1 MTPVLSYRERA
12 ASLLSMEMLPLR
24 TLGEFIASTE
34 NDNEYQLLVGE
45 SMKGVR
51 IDVHSMK
58 KEQLAI
64 TKLGT
69 SSDAVLDHVLTL
81 LPPMQRQL
89 LAVRRKA
96 DAHSRPPLPDG
107 SRIVASH
114 LTKIWTVAERPPFKA
129 VNLNDFME
137 RWRAGPRNREVD
149 QRVGAT
155 DFFRRYLQEACEPAD
170 AIRVYSC
177 RQSGNAGRNPHLKDL
192 PECKVEALIDG
203 NFLVKNYIV
212 LFSWWIK
219 LGKTDE
225 DREAAFKYRK
235 CCRNAWY
242 PEFRECIGKAL
253 GEVRQWTMVA
263 NKLVPRQ
270 KRRRIFEELGNNSQ
284 DSYVGLSQGIGVASV
299 EL

>member
-1 MTPVLSYRERA
+1 M
-12 ASLLSMEMLPLR
+12 
-24 TLGEFIASTE
+24 
-34 NDNEYQLLVGE
+34 VGE

-69 SSDAVLDHVLTL
+69 ACDAVLDHVLTL
-81 LPPMQRQL
+81 LPPMQQQL
-89 LAVRRKA
+89 LAIRRKA

-114 LTKIWTVAERPPFKA
+114 LTKIWTIAERPPFKA

-137 RWRAGPRNREVD
+137 RWKAGPRNSEGD
-149 QRVGAT
+149 QR
-155 DFFRRYLQEACEPAD
+155 ACEPSD
-170 AIRVYSC
+170 AIRAYSC

-192 PECKVEALIDG
+192 PEYIVEALIVI
-203 NFLVKNYIV
+203 NFSCCV
-212 LFSWWIK
+212 LDSLGLGHDDLRRPVEDLLRNPSMWWIK

-225 DREAAFKYRK
+225 DRETAFKYRK
-235 CCRNAWY
+235 RCRNAWY

-263 NKLVPRQ
+263 NRLVPRQ
-270 KRRRIFEELGNNSQ
+270 KRRRIFGELGNNSQ
-284 DSYVGLSQGIGVASV
+284 DSHDGLSQGISVASV

>member
-1 MTPVLSYRERA
+1 MEVLS
-12 ASLLSMEMLPLR
+12 LR

-89 LAVRRKA
+89 LAIRRKA

-107 SRIVASH
+107 FRIVASH
-114 LTKIWTVAERPPFKA
+114 LTKIWTIVESALQSREFERLYGTVESRTTQYGSRSARQSHRF
-129 VNLNDFME
+129 
-137 RWRAGPRNREVD
+137 
-149 QRVGAT
+149 
-155 DFFRRYLQEACEPAD
+155 LQACEPAD

-177 RQSGNAGRNPHLKDL
+177 HQSGNPGRNPHLKDL
-192 PECKVEALIDG
+192 PEYIVEALIDLLR
-203 NFLVKNYIV
+203 NP
-212 LFSWWIK
+212 SMWWIK

-225 DREAAFKYRK
+225 DRETAFKYRK
-235 CCRNAWY
+235 RCRNAWY

-263 NKLVPRQ
+263 NKLVLRR
-270 KRRRIFEELGNNSQ
+270 KRRRIFGELDNNSQ
-284 DSYVGLSQGIGVASV
+284 DSHDGLSQGISVASV